1 MVERIDFN
9 LGQLL
14 SPSKILRKFEKTNA
28 STHHSLFMSLNLP
41 FENILKSSR
50 MVHSLAGFFSNQVQ
64 LLVHVTLTLFAAS
77 FFRGQESI
85 FIVVIFRQCDATV
98 ARWVDNPEVVGSR
111 PARDTLDCFEQAV

>member
-1 MVERIDFN
+1 MVERVDFN

-14 SPSKILRKFEKTNA
+14 SRSKILRNFEKTNA

-64 LLVHVTLTLFAAS
+64 LLVHVTFTLFAAS
-77 FFRGQESI
+77 FLRGQESI
-85 FIVVIFRQCDATV
+85 FIFVIFFIQLFPTKYRRAWRELGC
-98 ARWVDNPEVVGSR
+98 
-111 PARDTLDCFEQAV
+111 

>member
-1 MVERIDFN
+1 MVEREDFN

-14 SPSKILRKFEKTNA
+14 SRSKILRKLEKTNA

-64 LLVHVTLTLFAAS
+64 LLVHVTFTLFAAS
-77 FFRGQESI
+77 FLRGQESI
-85 FIVVIFRQCDATV
+85 
-98 ARWVDNPEVVGSR
+98 
-111 PARDTLDCFEQAV
+111 LYL